1 MRISSKLAVV
11 VLTSGLALAGVVGI
25 AGPAQAAPGDT
36 VTTFIVT
43 TGSFGITVPGT
54 AALGTVAIGAASVTG
69 SLGAVTVADNRGLVA
84 GTWNV
89 GVLSSTFVSGSTVV
103 PVTNIAYTSGA
114 ATTSSTGV
122 FAPAVAFPVA
132 AGLTTAVT
140 WTGVGSSLVTWSPSL
155 TIALPTNLVA
165 GTYTGTFFHSV
176 A

>member
-1 MRISSKLAVV
+1 MRTRSKFAAAA
-11 VLTSGLALAGVVGI
+11 LTTGLALAGL
-25 AGPAQAAPGDT
+25 AGSGVPAHAAPGDT
-36 VTTFIVT
+36 VTTFIVA
-43 TGSFGITVPGT
+43 TGSFGITVPGS
-54 AALGTVAIGAASVTG
+54 AALGTVNIGTASVAG

-89 GVLSSTFVSGSTVV
+89 GVLSSTFVSGATVV
-103 PVTNIAYTSGA
+103 PVTNVAYTSGT
-114 ATTSSTGV
+114 ATTSSVGV
-122 FAPAVAFPVA
+122 FTPAVLFPVA

-140 WTGVGSSLVTWSPSL
+140 WTGVGSSLVSWNPTL